1 MPRSASAP
9 CAAHLQDASLRPKV
23 QGKELPKD
31 AKGHLL
37 EWVQRT
43 YGGITSYSELKDPQ
57 RIHLQLGESTAG
69 HREGE
74 GRGLAGGGG
83 GTQLGGTGGVQITA
97 AVLLLHYAGNTR
109 GDAAGTLS
117 VVVT

>member
-57 RIHLQLGESTAG
+57 RIHLQLGESAAG

-83 GTQLGGTGGVQITA
+83 GHNWVALGGF
-97 AVLLLHYAGNTR
+97 R
-109 GDAAGTLS
+109 
-117 VVVT
+117 